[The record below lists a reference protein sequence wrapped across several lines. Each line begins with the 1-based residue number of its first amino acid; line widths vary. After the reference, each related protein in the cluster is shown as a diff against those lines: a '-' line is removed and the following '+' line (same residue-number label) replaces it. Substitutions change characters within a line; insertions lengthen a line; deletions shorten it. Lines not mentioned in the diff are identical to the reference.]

1 MRPTRRLWLLGTLV
15 LMAALCWLAV
25 SVEAQQAAP
34 SPAPPAPTA
43 AAPPA
48 QATPAPPPP
57 KIDSGDTAWM
67 LTSAALVLMM
77 TAPGLALFYGGMV
90 RRQNAL
96 GTIMQSFIIMAVI
109 SIQWIL
115 WGYSL
120 AFGPD
125 VGGLIGNL
133 SWIGLKGVGLE
144 PFPDY
149 AATIPHQAFM
159 IYQLMFAIITPALIT
174 GAFAERMKF
183 SAFLLFTVLWATF
196 IYDPLAHWVWG
207 VGGWLRNLGALD
219 FAGGTVVHI
228 SSGVSAL
235 AAALI
240 IGKRRGYGTEPMPPH
255 SLPLTVTGAA
265 LLWVG
270 WFGFNAG
277 SALSSGALATS
288 AFVVTH
294 IATATATL
302 SWMFTEWVGRGKPTV
317 LGAASGAVAGLVAI
331 TPASGFV
338 GPLSAVVIGGVAGFL
353 CYNACNV
360 KTKLGYDDS
369 LDVVG
374 VHGIG
379 GTWGAL
385 ATGLFASKAVNDAG
399 NNGLFF
405 GNPGLVG
412 VQLIAVLATWI
423 FAFIGALILLKLVD
437 AVIGLRVDEED
448 EVTGL
453 DLSQHNENAYALGMV
468 GTMGFGAGMGAVH
481 HREGGA

>member
-1 MRPTRRLWLLGTLV
+1 MRRAPWLLGIFV
-15 LMAALCWLAV
+15 LLAV
-25 SVEAQQAAP
+25 GWGLAGPCAAQSTASPAAISPVPAVAAP
-34 SPAPPAPTA
+34 V
-43 AAPPA
+43 
-48 QATPAPPPP
+48 PPP

-90 RRQNAL
+90 RRQNVL
-96 GTIMQSFIIMAVI
+96 GTIMQSFIIMALI
-109 SIQWIL
+109 SVQWVL

-125 VGGLIGNL
+125 VHGLVGSL
-133 SWIGLKGVGLE
+133 AWAGLRGVGLQPNPE
-144 PFPDY
+144 Y
-149 AATIPHQAFM
+149 AATIPHQTFM

-183 SAFLLFTVLWATF
+183 SAFLIFTLLWSTC

-207 VGGWLRNLGALD
+207 VGGWVRQLGALD

-235 AAALI
+235 AAAFLV
-240 IGKRRGYGTEPMPPH
+240 GRRRGFGSEPMPPH
-255 SLPLTVTGAA
+255 NLPLTVTGAA
-265 LLWVG
+265 MLWVG

-288 AFVVTH
+288 AFVATH
-294 IATATATL
+294 VATAAATL
-302 SWMFTEWVGRGKPTV
+302 SWMGTEWLMRGKPTV

-338 GPLSAVVIGGVAGFL
+338 GPISAVIIGAVAGYL
-353 CYNACNV
+353 CFNACNV
-360 KTKLGYDDS
+360 KTRLGYDDS

-374 VHGIG
+374 VHGVG

-385 ATGLFASKAVNDAG
+385 ATGLFASQAINEAG
-399 NNGLFF
+399 RNGLFF
-405 GNPGLVG
+405 GHPGQLLAQAISILV
-412 VQLIAVLATWI
+412 TWI
-423 FAFIGALILLKLVD
+423 FAFIGTLILLKLVD
-437 AVIGLRVDEED
+437 WTIGLRVEEED
-448 EVTGL
+448 EVMGL
-453 DLSQHNENAYALGMV
+453 DLSQHDENAYALGLV
-468 GTMGFGAGMGAVH
+468 GTTGLGSSVGYGT
-481 HREGGA
+481 HRADRGH